1 MERLRP
7 ETIMTSRA
15 GDKMPAVSLFSLGDW
30 GQACPSAQLLQEA
43 VLTAADESCPELT
56 TEQGQS
62 KQNGK
67 RRG

>member
-43 VLTAADESCPELT
+43 VLTAADENCPE
-56 TEQGQS
+56 
-62 KQNGK
+62 
-67 RRG
+67 